1 MWGKETLSPAGS
13 RGTAPGALS
22 PISPEKWGPGW
33 EAKVPARSNGAEKK
47 PQRPP
52 GGKSIS
58 EVNNLLVYIIVGI
71 LLFGLL
77 IAVHE
82 GGHFLTAK
90 LLGVQVNEF
99 AIGMGPAL
107 VSFQRGETQYSLRA
121 FPIGGYCAME
131 GEDEENDN
139 PRSFSNKSPWRK
151 LIILAAGSV
160 MNFIA
165 GFVLVAILFGTAGSY
180 VVPVVRD
187 FMDGFSC
194 AGAEG
199 LQAGDRIVSV
209 NGHRIFVYSDLSTQ
223 LSTATG
229 ETMDLVVERNG
240 EKVVLDDLPLQ
251 PQDYTV
257 DGQTVK
263 MYGIYFDVEEV
274 TFPGLMKQS
283 WNTCWYFARAVWSGL
298 VMLVS
303 GQVGLDDMS
312 GPVGIVS
319 YLGEA
324 GSQGGSIVAGLENVC
339 YIIALIAVNLAI
351 MNLLPIPAL
360 DGGRI
365 FLLPVGELWFLLSGR
380 KPNPQYEAWLHGI
393 FFALLILL
401 MVVVTFSDI
410 WKLVK

>member
-365 FLLPVGELWFLLSGR
+365 FLLLVNTLFTAVTKKKIPAKYEAFIHAAGMVLLLSFM
-380 KPNPQYEAWLHGI
+380 A
-393 FFALLILL
+393 F
-401 MVVVTFSDI
+401 VTFKDI
-410 WKLVK
+410 WKLFT